1 MNKRSFFQ
9 EPTFLNNY
17 AKTGVV
23 GLVVWAVCHQLRPP
37 AGLHGGAV
45 PDVALEARH
54 RPLWHAQQA
63 RDKNWNIEN
72 GEISQFVQVSVDNSF
87 GSDLGFFS

>member
-1 MNKRSFFQ
+1 MK

-23 GLVVWAVCHQLRPP
+23 GLVVRAVCNQLWSP
-37 AGLHGGAV
+37 ALLHGGAV

-54 RPLWHAQQA
+54 RPLRHAQQA
-63 RDKNWNIEN
+63 RDKN
-72 GEISQFVQVSVDNSF
+72 
-87 GSDLGFFS
+87 